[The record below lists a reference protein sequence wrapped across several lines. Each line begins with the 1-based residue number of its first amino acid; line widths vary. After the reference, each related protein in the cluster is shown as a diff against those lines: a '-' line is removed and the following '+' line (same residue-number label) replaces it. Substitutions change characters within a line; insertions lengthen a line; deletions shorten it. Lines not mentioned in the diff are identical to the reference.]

1 MPHRAFEPLR
11 IPDDFWHRDE
21 VIGALRRRDIGGLFR
36 LIKRHTGASQTQLG
50 IATGLEQGYVSR
62 IMSGR
67 RVLVID
73 VLERIADGYAMPDPA
88 RAAMGLAGRYMSYAP
103 AIAAPGSHRDS
114 DLPASVSWREGVT
127 NVVEFWRGDVERRDV
142 LRSAAFSA
150 AGYTLPAL
158 RWFTSG
164 GGAPLAR
171 NGDRAVGQPDVDT
184 VREMTTTFRRLDNQ
198 YGGGHV
204 RESVVR
210 YLDREVA
217 PLLGDGRFTATTGRA
232 LFSAAAEAT
241 QLAGWCAYDTG
252 EHGIAQQYLI
262 HALDL
267 ARAAGDDCLGAEILA
282 AMSHQATYLRNATA
296 AFDLAQAAGRTA
308 QRAGVPVL
316 VAEAAVMEAHAH
328 ARRRD
333 GRACA
338 ASLATAEQA
347 LDRADRSRDP
357 QWIAY
362 FDEAYMSAKFGHC
375 FRELGEAKQ
384 AERFAA
390 RSLHMDGRYVR
401 GRAFNLALL
410 ATAHAQQGE
419 PERACA
425 VGAEAL
431 TLAVELKSA
440 RATDYVR
447 QLQSQL
453 APHAK
458 APTVRRFNAH
468 VNATLGGRAQARS
481 SPR

>member
-1 MPHRAFEPLR
+1 
-11 IPDDFWHRDE
+11 
-21 VIGALRRRDIGGLFR
+21 
-36 LIKRHTGASQTQLG
+36 
-50 IATGLEQGYVSR
+50 
-62 IMSGR
+62 
-67 RVLVID
+67 
-73 VLERIADGYAMPDPA
+73 
-88 RAAMGLAGRYMSYAP
+88 
-103 AIAAPGSHRDS
+103 
-114 DLPASVSWREGVT
+114 
-127 NVVEFWRGDVERRDV
+127 
-142 LRSAAFSA
+142 
-150 AGYTLPAL
+150 
-158 RWFTSG
+158 
-164 GGAPLAR
+164 
-171 NGDRAVGQPDVDT
+171 
-184 VREMTTTFRRLDNQ
+184 
-198 YGGGHV
+198 
-204 RESVVR
+204 
-210 YLDREVA
+210 
-217 PLLGDGRFTATTGRA
+217 
-232 LFSAAAEAT
+232 
-241 QLAGWCAYDTG
+241 
-252 EHGIAQQYLI
+252 
-262 HALDL
+262 
-267 ARAAGDDCLGAEILA
+267 
-282 AMSHQATYLRNATA
+282 
-296 AFDLAQAAGRTA
+296 
-308 QRAGVPVL
+308 
-316 VAEAAVMEAHAH
+316 MEAHAH

-375 FRELGEAKQ
+375 FRELGQAKQ

-419 PERACA
+419 HERACA
-425 VGAEAL
+425 VGTEAL

-468 VNATLGGRAQARS
+468 VDATLSGRAQARS

>member
-1 MPHRAFEPLR
+1 LR
-11 IPDDFWHRDE
+11 SQVHPQE
-21 VIGALRRRDIGGLFR
+21 VAVQGL
-36 LIKRHTGASQTQLG
+36 
-50 IATGLEQGYVSR
+50 
-62 IMSGR
+62 
-67 RVLVID
+67 
-73 VLERIADGYAMPDPA
+73 DGYAHQVS
-88 RAAMGLAGRYMSYAP
+88 GRL
-103 AIAAPGSHRDS
+103 DE
-114 DLPASVSWREGVT
+114 V
-127 NVVEFWRGDVERRDV
+127 
-142 LRSAAFSA
+142 AAFSA

-164 GGAPLAR
+164 DGAPLAR
-171 NGDRAVGQPDVDT
+171 NGDRAVEQPDVDT
-184 VREMTTTFRRLDNQ
+184 IREMTTTFRRLDNQ

-217 PLLGDGRFTATTGRA
+217 PLLQDGRFTATTGRA

-252 EHGIAQQYLI
+252 EHGIAQRYLI

-267 ARAAGDDCLGAEILA
+267 ARAVGDDCLGAEILA
-282 AMSHQATYLRNATA
+282 AMSHQATYLGNATA
-296 AFDLAQAAGRTA
+296 AIDLAQAAGRTA

-328 ARRRD
+328 ARRHD

-338 ASLATAEQA
+338 ASLTTAEQA

-375 FRELGEAKQ
+375 FRELGQAKQ

-410 ATAHAQQGE
+410 ATVHAQQGE
-419 PERACA
+419 PERACTI
-425 VGAEAL
+425 GTEAL
-431 TLAVELKSA
+431 TLTAELKSA

-447 QLQSQL
+447 KLQSQL

-458 APTVRRFNAH
+458 APTVRRFNAR
-468 VNATLGGRAQARS
+468 VNATLSDRAQARS